1 MKSLKLKQQLHDAK
15 VELEK
20 KCLELEKKNEKISD
34 QEFHL
39 NEMRARLSSINDS
52 EAEKSNL
59 SVELP
64 PDLKKMDCGSQTEK
78 TMSAELLNQKDV
90 FSQNPQSD
98 LILKKHSEE
107 LSMLQLKFHHLESV
121 LSNKKD
127 YRGSVNE
134 SIKSN
139 PEMKTSI
146 HLKEGNI
153 WKLLTISEQSY
164 LSLLNKLAETLQ
176 ISDLKGSSAL
186 MHSSWLSCDDLAD
199 ARRQDHKKILQS
211 LERMKKSIRYLQETV
226 NLEPKRQNAENICS
240 DDKKSNTM
248 CHTEEM
254 HYQYL
259 CEVLQKAQENL
270 IKEYSQKR
278 SSHRTIVTAGSG
290 RANRHV
296 MSRERRIPLELKNG
310 KILALLDDKM
320 NHKELLPSK
329 LDFNKME
336 GKTNNSSKSKT
347 PS

>member
-1 MKSLKLKQQLHDAK
+1 MKKITRQYNTIQSVKSQLSSTISHLKHLKDAATKQLKKQKHQTMKSLKLKQQLHDAK
-15 VELEK
+15 
-20 KCLELEKKNEKISD
+20 
-34 QEFHL
+34 EFHL
-39 NEMRARLSSINDS
+39 NEMLARLSSINDS

-59 SVELP
+59 SVELV

-78 TMSAELLNQKDV
+78 TTSAELLNQKM
-90 FSQNPQSD
+90 FS
-98 LILKKHSEE
+98 LKIH
-107 LSMLQLKFHHLESV
+107 
-121 LSNKKD
+121 N

-153 WKLLTISEQSY
+153 WKLLTVSEQSY

-176 ISDLKGSSAL
+176 ISDLKGSFAL

-278 SSHRTIVTAGSG
+278 PSHRTIVTAGSG

-336 GKTNNSSKSKT
+336 GKTVSEFYDFFK
-347 PS
+347 